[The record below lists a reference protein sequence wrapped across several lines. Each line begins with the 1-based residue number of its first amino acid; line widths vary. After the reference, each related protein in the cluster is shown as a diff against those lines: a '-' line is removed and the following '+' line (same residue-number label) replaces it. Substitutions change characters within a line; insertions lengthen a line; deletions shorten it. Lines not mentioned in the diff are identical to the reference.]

1 MEGGRGERGGA
12 GPGKVQ
18 RRHDRR
24 RMRRHAVQRLLHVV
38 RLGVEQ
44 ALLRIDALV
53 LLRMDLLLV
62 FELIVRRLQLRKSW
76 LREAIVRELALR
88 EA

>member
-1 MEGGRGERGGA
+1 
-12 GPGKVQ
+12 
-18 RRHDRR
+18 
-24 RMRRHAVQRLLHVV
+24 MRRHAVQWLLHVV

-44 ALLRIDALV
+44 ALLRIDSLV